1 MKIAW
6 NHFFF
11 VKVKNSLRQAKGK
24 LGQVAQ
30 IYFCHLPYTWLL
42 NLSIQCLLPSKR
54 ENALKQMQKKV
65 KWTLEYYYPDHI
77 PILDGE
83 MRNGSRKL
91 FQHMLTTALKCEF
104 KNYIFSVCRSDSIE
118 KSCCCSCCISCKKY
132 RPVSY
137 KTFRTSIHSPLSWT
151 T

>member
-1 MKIAW
+1 MDENCVKPL
-6 NHFFF
+6 FF

-42 NLSIQCLLPSKR
+42 NLSIQCLLPSKP
-54 ENALKQMQKKV
+54 ENALKQMQQKV

-91 FQHMLTTALKCEF
+91 FQHMLTTVLKCEF
-104 KNYIFSVCRSDSIE
+104 QKVHF
-118 KSCCCSCCISCKKY
+118 
-132 RPVSY
+132 
-137 KTFRTSIHSPLSWT
+137 
-151 T
+151 

>member
-1 MKIAW
+1 MFTANGRLKLTIWGDKNRLKILMDE
-6 NHFFF
+6 NCVKPLFF

-42 NLSIQCLLPSKR
+42 SLSIQCLLPSKP
-54 ENALKQMQKKV
+54 ENALKQMQQKV

-91 FQHMLTTALKCEF
+91 FQHMLTTVLKCEF
-104 KNYIFSVCRSDSIE
+104 QKLHF
-118 KSCCCSCCISCKKY
+118 
-132 RPVSY
+132 
-137 KTFRTSIHSPLSWT
+137 
-151 T
+151 